1 MGALVTWRQTAL
13 YDQRSLLSSRPT
25 SPIPLSEDESVKSEG
40 DEPTGDRRIKH
51 TTTNLHISADGIGKE
66 PIRTPTSSSWVRW
79 WSRKSRVEA
88 VRPDLEHTNSEPPAV
103 PSVRDPSPDLDGPE
117 SQQIHGV
124 QQAQTNLT
132 PIPEGGIQRTNTSAS
147 APVPLVP
154 MEPESRPRTRSVSP
168 EDHKRFAKTLRLTS
182 DQLVC

>member
-1 MGALVTWRQTAL
+1 MDALVTWRQTAL

-103 PSVRDPSPDLDGPE
+103 PSVRDPSPDLDDPE